1 MLEEKAFELLL
12 NREHGGIFAAGI
24 FLGAGGAWYF
34 VNRFILTPLRA
45 QIEDLKE
52 EMHEQEAQCMERMDE
67 LDRRAQANQLA
78 NQAEIK
84 RLNNVMIDLLLEKNE
99 SIGKRMDAIEGAITG
114 AIKGNSV

>member
-12 NREHGGIFAAGI
+12 SREHGGIFAAGI

-34 VNRFILTPLRA
+34 VSKFILTPLRA
-45 QIEDLKE
+45 QNAELKR
-52 EMHEQEAQCMERMDE
+52 EMYEQEAQCMERMDE
-67 LDRRAQANQLA
+67 LDRRAQANQIA

-84 RLNNVMIDLLLEKNE
+84 RLNNVMIDLLLERNE

-114 AIKGNSV
+114 AFKGNSV